1 MILFLDTVSPLPEFS
16 LIGDNKIIFSKKI
29 INNHHEKMSDY
40 LIKSYTDLEKKFS
53 LDQKLENLII
63 NIGPGSYTSLRIGIA
78 FFSGLSLS
86 YQIDLKGIPCVDFYK
101 YVISK
106 DDLLLTGIYINSANN
121 QKFICI
127 YDQKKEYYNI
137 HKIESFNEIENFKIK
152 KVISN
157 TELNKNN
164 SNLFKNIKYQS
175 ISFKEIIIKN
185 LDAIMKLESPKIIEP
200 IYISNNKILN

>member
-78 FFSGLSLS
+78 FFSGLSMS

-101 YVISK
+101 YIISK

-152 KVISN
+152 KIISN

-185 LDAIMKLESPKIIEP
+185 LDAIMRLESPKIIEP

>member
-78 FFSGLSLS
+78 FFSGLSMS

-106 DDLLLTGIYINSANN
+106 DDLLFTGIYINSANN

-164 SNLFKNIKYQS
+164 SNFFKNIKYQS

-185 LDAIMKLESPKIIEP
+185 LDAIMKLENSKIIEP

>member
-78 FFSGLSLS
+78 FFSGLSMS

-101 YVISK
+101 YIISK
-106 DDLLLTGIYINSANN
+106 DDLLFTGIYINSANN

-137 HKIESFNEIENFKIK
+137 YKIESFNEIENFKIK
-152 KVISN
+152 KIISN
-157 TELNKNN
+157 TELNNNN

-185 LDAIMKLESPKIIEP
+185 LDAIMRLESPKIIEP

>member
-78 FFSGLSLS
+78 FFSGLSMS

-106 DDLLLTGIYINSANN
+106 DDLLLTGIYIHSANN

-127 YDQKKEYYNI
+127 YDEKKEYYNI

-152 KVISN
+152 KIISN

-164 SNLFKNIKYQS
+164 SNFFKNIKYQS

-185 LDAIMKLESPKIIEP
+185 LDAIMKLENSKIIEP

>member
-16 LIGDNKIIFSKKI
+16 LIADNKIIFSKKI

-78 FFSGLSLS
+78 FFSGLSMS

-101 YVISK
+101 YLISK
-106 DDLLLTGIYINSANN
+106 EDLLLTGIYIHSANN

-164 SNLFKNIKYQS
+164 SNFFKNIKYQS

-185 LDAIMKLESPKIIEP
+185 LDAIMGLESPKIIEP

>member
-106 DDLLLTGIYINSANN
+106 DDLLFTGIYINSANN

-164 SNLFKNIKYQS
+164 SNFFKNIKYQS

-185 LDAIMKLESPKIIEP
+185 IDALMILESPKIIEP

>member
-16 LIGDNKIIFSKKI
+16 LIADNKIIFSKKI
-29 INNHHEKMSDY
+29 INHHNEKMSDY

-86 YQIDLKGIPCVDFYK
+86 YQIGLKGIPCVDFYK
-101 YVISK
+101 YIISK
-106 DDLLLTGIYINSANN
+106 DDLLFTGIYINSANN

-127 YDQKKEYYNI
+127 YDEKKDHYNI

-164 SNLFKNIKYQS
+164 LNFFKNIQYQS

-185 LDAIMKLESPKIIEP
+185 LDAIMRLESPKIIEP

>member
-16 LIGDNKIIFSKKI
+16 LIADNKIIFSKKI
-29 INNHHEKMSDY
+29 INNQHEKMSDY

-101 YVISK
+101 YLISK
-106 DDLLLTGIYINSANN
+106 DDLLLTGIYIHSANN

-152 KVISN
+152 KVVSN

>member
-40 LIKSYTDLEKKFS
+40 LIKSYTDLEKKFA

-101 YVISK
+101 YLISK
-106 DDLLLTGIYINSANN
+106 DDLLLTGIYIHSANN

-152 KVISN
+152 KIISN

-164 SNLFKNIKYQS
+164 SNFFKKIKYES
-175 ISFKEIIIKN
+175 ISFKEIIIQN
-185 LDAIMKLESPKIIEP
+185 LDTIMKLENSKIIEP

>member
-63 NIGPGSYTSLRIGIA
+63 NIGPGSYTSLRIGI
-78 FFSGLSLS
+78 
-86 YQIDLKGIPCVDFYK
+86 DLKGIPCVDFYK
-101 YVISK
+101 YLISK
-106 DDLLLTGIYINSANN
+106 DDLLLTGIYIHSANN

-164 SNLFKNIKYQS
+164 SNFFKNIKYQS

-185 LDAIMKLESPKIIEP
+185 LDAIMRLESPKIIEP

>member
-1 MILFLDTVSPLPEFS
+1 MILFLDTISPLPEFS
-16 LIGDNKIIFSKKI
+16 LIADNKIIFSKKI

-101 YVISK
+101 YLISK

-127 YDQKKEYYNI
+127 YDEKKEDYNI

-152 KVISN
+152 NIISN

-164 SNLFKNIKYQS
+164 SNFFKNIKYQS

-185 LDAIMKLESPKIIEP
+185 LDAIMSLESPKIIEP

>member
-78 FFSGLSLS
+78 FFSGLSMS

-106 DDLLLTGIYINSANN
+106 DDLLFTGIYIHSANN

-127 YDQKKEYYNI
+127 YDEKKEYYNI

-152 KVISN
+152 KIISN
-157 TELNKNN
+157 TELNNN
-164 SNLFKNIKYQS
+164 NPNPFKNIKYQS

-185 LDAIMKLESPKIIEP
+185 LDAIMSLESPKIIEP

>member
-86 YQIDLKGIPCVDFYK
+86 YQIGLKGIPCVDFYK
-101 YVISK
+101 YIISK
-106 DDLLLTGIYINSANN
+106 DDLLFTGIYINSANN

-127 YDQKKEYYNI
+127 YDEKKEHYNI

-164 SNLFKNIKYQS
+164 SNFFKNIKYQS

-185 LDAIMKLESPKIIEP
+185 LDAIMRLESPKIIEP

>member
-78 FFSGLSLS
+78 FFSGLSMS

-106 DDLLLTGIYINSANN
+106 DDLLFTGIYIHSANN

-185 LDAIMKLESPKIIEP
+185 LDAIMRLESPKIIEP

>member
-1 MILFLDTVSPLPEFS
+1 MILFLDTISPLPEFS
-16 LIGDNKIIFSKKI
+16 LIEDNKIIFSKKI

-63 NIGPGSYTSLRIGIA
+63 NVGPGSYTSLRIGIA

-86 YQIDLKGIPCVDFYK
+86 YQIELKGIPCVDLYK
-101 YVISK
+101 YLISK

-127 YDQKKEYYNI
+127 YDEKKEYYNI
-137 HKIESFNEIENFKIK
+137 HKIESFNEIENFKLK
-152 KVISN
+152 KIISN

-164 SNLFKNIKYQS
+164 LNLFKNIQYQS
-175 ISFKEIIIKN
+175 TSFKEIIIKN
-185 LDAIMKLESPKIIEP
+185 LDAIMKLENSKIIEP

>member
-16 LIGDNKIIFSKKI
+16 LIADNKIIFSKKI

-78 FFSGLSLS
+78 FFSGLSMS

-106 DDLLLTGIYINSANN
+106 DDLLFTGIYIHSANN

-185 LDAIMKLESPKIIEP
+185 LDAIMRLESPKIIEP

>member
-78 FFSGLSLS
+78 FFSGLSMS

-106 DDLLLTGIYINSANN
+106 DDLLFTGIYIHSANN

-164 SNLFKNIKYQS
+164 SNFFKNIKYQS
-175 ISFKEIIIKN
+175 ISFKETIIKN
-185 LDAIMKLESPKIIEP
+185 LDAIMRLESPKIIEP

>member
-16 LIGDNKIIFSKKI
+16 LIADNKIIFSKKI
-29 INNHHEKMSDY
+29 INHHHEKMSDY

-86 YQIDLKGIPCVDFYK
+86 YQIGLKGIPCVDFYK
-101 YVISK
+101 YIISK
-106 DDLLLTGIYINSANN
+106 DDLLFTGIYINSANN

-127 YDQKKEYYNI
+127 YDEKKEYYNI

-164 SNLFKNIKYQS
+164 SNFFKNIKYQS

-185 LDAIMKLESPKIIEP
+185 LDAIMKLENSKIIEP

>member
-16 LIGDNKIIFSKKI
+16 LIADNKIIFSKKI

-78 FFSGLSLS
+78 FFSGLSMS

-106 DDLLLTGIYINSANN
+106 DDLLFTGIYIHSANN

-164 SNLFKNIKYQS
+164 SNFFKNIKYQS
-175 ISFKEIIIKN
+175 ISFKETIIKN
-185 LDAIMKLESPKIIEP
+185 LDAIMKLENSKIIEP

>member
-16 LIGDNKIIFSKKI
+16 LIADNKIIFSKKI
-29 INNHHEKMSDY
+29 ISHHHEKMSDY

-106 DDLLLTGIYINSANN
+106 DDLLFTGIYIHSANN

-164 SNLFKNIKYQS
+164 SNFFKNIKYQS

-185 LDAIMKLESPKIIEP
+185 LDAIMRLESPKIIEP

>member
-53 LDQKLENLII
+53 LDQKLESLII

-101 YVISK
+101 YLISK
-106 DDLLLTGIYINSANN
+106 DDLLLTGIYIHSANN

-164 SNLFKNIKYQS
+164 SNFFKNIKYQS

-185 LDAIMKLESPKIIEP
+185 LNAIMRLKSPKIIEP

>member
-1 MILFLDTVSPLPEFS
+1 MILFLDTISPLPEFS
-16 LIGDNKIIFSKKI
+16 LIADNKIIFSKKI

-101 YVISK
+101 YLISK

-127 YDQKKEYYNI
+127 YDEKKEYYNI

-152 KVISN
+152 KIISN

-164 SNLFKNIKYQS
+164 LNLFKNIQYQS
-175 ISFKEIIIKN
+175 TSFKEIIIKN
-185 LDAIMKLESPKIIEP
+185 LDAIMKLENSKIIEP

>member
-106 DDLLLTGIYINSANN
+106 DDLLFTGIYINSANN

-152 KVISN
+152 KIISN

-185 LDAIMKLESPKIIEP
+185 LDAIMRLESPKIIEP

>member
-78 FFSGLSLS
+78 FFSGLSMS

-106 DDLLLTGIYINSANN
+106 DDLLVTGIYIHSANN

-152 KVISN
+152 KIISN

-164 SNLFKNIKYQS
+164 SNFFKNIQYQS

-185 LDAIMKLESPKIIEP
+185 LDTIMKIENSKIIEP

>member
-78 FFSGLSLS
+78 FFSGLSMS

-101 YVISK
+101 YLISK
-106 DDLLLTGIYINSANN
+106 DDLLLTGIYIHSANN

-127 YDQKKEYYNI
+127 YDQKKEHYNI

-185 LDAIMKLESPKIIEP
+185 LDAIMRLESPKIIEP

>member
-86 YQIDLKGIPCVDFYK
+86 YQIGLKGIPCVDFYK
-101 YVISK
+101 YIISK
-106 DDLLLTGIYINSANN
+106 DDLLFTGIYINSANN

-127 YDQKKEYYNI
+127 YDEKKDHYNI
-137 HKIESFNEIENFKIK
+137 HKIESFKEIENFKIK
-152 KVISN
+152 KIISN
-157 TELNKNN
+157 TELNKKN

-185 LDAIMKLESPKIIEP
+185 LDAIMKLENSKIIEP

>member
-101 YVISK
+101 YLISK

-127 YDQKKEYYNI
+127 YDEKKEHYNI

-164 SNLFKNIKYQS
+164 SNFFKNIKYQS
-175 ISFKEIIIKN
+175 ISFKEIIINN
-185 LDAIMKLESPKIIEP
+185 LNAIMKLENSKIIEP

>member
-106 DDLLLTGIYINSANN
+106 DDLLLTGIFINSANN

-152 KVISN
+152 KVVSN

-164 SNLFKNIKYQS
+164 SNFFKNIKYQS

-185 LDAIMKLESPKIIEP
+185 LDAIMKLENSKIIEP

>member
-78 FFSGLSLS
+78 FFSGLSMS

-106 DDLLLTGIYINSANN
+106 DDLLFTGIYINSANN

-152 KVISN
+152 KIISN
-157 TELNKNN
+157 TELNKD
-164 SNLFKNIKYQS
+164 NLNHFKNIKYQS

-185 LDAIMKLESPKIIEP
+185 LDAIMRLESPKIIEP

>member
-101 YVISK
+101 YLISK
-106 DDLLLTGIYINSANN
+106 DDLLLTGIFINSANN

-164 SNLFKNIKYQS
+164 SNFFKNIKYQS

-185 LDAIMKLESPKIIEP
+185 LDAIMRLESSKIIEP

>member
-101 YVISK
+101 YLISK
-106 DDLLLTGIYINSANN
+106 EDLLLTGIYINSANN
-121 QKFICI
+121 QKFLCI
-127 YDQKKEYYNI
+127 YDEKKEHYNI

-152 KVISN
+152 KIISN

-164 SNLFKNIKYQS
+164 LNLFKNIQYQS
-175 ISFKEIIIKN
+175 TSFKEIIIKN
-185 LDAIMKLESPKIIEP
+185 LDAIMKLENSKIIEP

>member
-101 YVISK
+101 YLISK
-106 DDLLLTGIYINSANN
+106 DDLLLTGIYIHSANN

-164 SNLFKNIKYQS
+164 SNFFKNIKYQS

-185 LDAIMKLESPKIIEP
+185 LDAIMRLESPKIIEP

>member
-101 YVISK
+101 YLISK

-127 YDQKKEYYNI
+127 YDEKKDHYNI

-152 KVISN
+152 KIISN

-164 SNLFKNIKYQS
+164 LNLFKNIKYQS
-175 ISFKEIIIKN
+175 VSFKEIIIKN
-185 LDAIMKLESPKIIEP
+185 LDAIMKLENSKIIEP

>member
-16 LIGDNKIIFSKKI
+16 LIEDNKFIFSKKI

-78 FFSGLSLS
+78 FFSGLSMS

-106 DDLLLTGIYINSANN
+106 DDLLFTGIYINSANN

-164 SNLFKNIKYQS
+164 SNFFKNIKYQS

-185 LDAIMKLESPKIIEP
+185 LDAIMKLENSKIIEP

>member
-1 MILFLDTVSPLPEFS
+1 MILFFDTISPLPEFS
-16 LIGDNKIIFSKKI
+16 LIADNKIIFSKKI

-101 YVISK
+101 YLISK
-106 DDLLLTGIYINSANN
+106 DDLLSTGIYINSANN

-127 YDQKKEYYNI
+127 YDEKKEYYNI

-152 KVISN
+152 NIISN

-164 SNLFKNIKYQS
+164 LNFFKNIKYQS

-185 LDAIMKLESPKIIEP
+185 LDAIMSLESPKIIEP

>member
-101 YVISK
+101 YLISK
-106 DDLLLTGIYINSANN
+106 DDLLLTGIYIHSANN

-127 YDQKKEYYNI
+127 YDEKKEYYNI

-152 KVISN
+152 KIISN

-164 SNLFKNIKYQS
+164 SNFFKNIKYQS

-185 LDAIMKLESPKIIEP
+185 LDAIMRLESPKIIEP

>member
-40 LIKSYTDLEKKFS
+40 LIKSYTDLVKKFS
-53 LDQKLENLII
+53 RDKKLENLII

-106 DDLLLTGIYINSANN
+106 DDLLVTGIYIHSANN

-157 TELNKNN
+157 TEFNKNN
-164 SNLFKNIKYQS
+164 SNFFKNIKYQS

-185 LDAIMKLESPKIIEP
+185 LDAIMRLESPKIIEP

>member
-101 YVISK
+101 YLISK

-152 KVISN
+152 KIISN

-164 SNLFKNIKYQS
+164 SNFFKNIKYQS

-185 LDAIMKLESPKIIEP
+185 LDAIMRLESPKIIEP